1 MWALKKAYYRIYQ
14 FVMGLSMYFLPWIEP
29 VIIDG
34 ADSIK
39 RLPAVVKAKGI
50 TKVLVV
56 TDPGLM
62 GLHLL
67 DSLFKALDSAG
78 IKYSLYDQV
87 QPNPTID
94 NIEAALKIYKANN
107 CQAIIAFGGGS
118 PMDCAKI
125 TGARVARPNRSVTN
139 MRGLFQVILPAFKM
153 GSIFPPPLFAV
164 PTTAGTGSETT
175 IAAVVSNPHFKK

>member
-1 MWALKKAYYRIYQ
+1 
-14 FVMGLSMYFLPWIEP
+14 MYSLPWIEP

-39 RLPAVVKAKGI
+39 KLPAAIKEKNI
-50 TKVLVV
+50 TNVLVV

-67 DSLFKALDSAG
+67 DSLFDALKSAG

-107 CQAIIAFGGGS
+107 CHAIIAFGGGS
-118 PMDCAKI
+118 PMDCAAI
-125 TGARVARPNRSVTN
+125 TPTASPIFTKWPRAKSRP
-139 MRGLFQVILPAFKM
+139 
-153 GSIFPPPLFAV
+153 
-164 PTTAGTGSETT
+164 
-175 IAAVVSNPHFKK
+175 